1 MSTRILNQ
9 KQVNMDNE
17 AEVNNSMNTD
27 VKDIKDSSINKGNEG
42 KVRMRRFHT
51 KSRNGC
57 FSCKKLRIKV
67 SIKVLNT
74 DDN

>member
-1 MSTRILNQ
+1 
-9 KQVNMDNE
+9 MDNE
-17 AEVNNSMNTD
+17 SETKNSMNND
-27 VKDIKDSSINKGNEG
+27 VKNINDSSINKGNEG

-67 SIKVLNT
+67 PIKVLNT
-74 DDN
+74 DDNQDS